1 MSEDK
6 AGLATGIHAVAA
18 AVICSKSAT
27 DQEIALAGEI
37 LKRAPRRAMP
47 RELES
52 PIDTFNR
59 QMDTAIESC
68 NSSAGEPTRAARR
81 ARLASDLER
90 EGLVLIEQQ
99 TLAELLDR
107 KLAGEPEIEIDPL
120 PADEPDDEGEELGAE
135 LLTDDEA
142 AELVER
148 INSNPNLHPSSS
160 GGILGLEYSSA
171 EGVEFLTHTPSFE
184 LGGVHGSTAGAATTS
199 DWVGDV
205 GRDPFPSAVND

>member
-1 MSEDK
+1 MSEEK

-18 AVICSKSAT
+18 AVACSKSAT
-27 DQEIALAGEI
+27 AAEIALAGEI
-37 LKRAPRRAMP
+37 LKRAPKRELP
-47 RELES
+47 REIES
-52 PIDTFNR
+52 PIEVFNR

-68 NSSAGEPTRAARR
+68 NRSSGEPTRAARR

-90 EGLVLIEQQ
+90 EGLVLIEQS

-107 KLAGEPEIEIDPL
+107 TLAGEPSIEPF
-120 PADEPDDEGEELGAE
+120 PDEDDGLEDDGEELGAE
-135 LLTDDEA
+135 LLTDEEA

-184 LGGVHGSTAGAATTS
+184 LGVQHGSTAGAATTS
-199 DWVGDV
+199 DWIGDV
-205 GRDPFPSAVND
+205 GRDPLPTAVND

>member
-135 LLTDDEA
+135 LLDG
-142 AELVER
+142 ER
-148 INSNPNLHPSSS
+148 VAVPSSS
-160 GGILGLEYSSA
+160 GGILGLDYSSA
-171 EGVEFLTHTPSFE
+171 EGVEFLTHTPSMDV
-184 LGGVHGSTAGAATTS
+184 GVLHGSTSGAATTS